1 MPIATHLKSFS
12 NIKSPLILN
21 SFEGNTVFFI
31 TGYNS
36 LLANDDT
43 RVARDFY
50 LLLMVYVNYFCF
62 PVLYFVRNCLGGFG
76 KGIQSKFSERVNF
89 VYIAV
94 IFFMEDKE
102 YISMLAF
109 SKKVQVEFNFLSRS
123 LNQKTVLL

>member
-21 SFEGNTVFFI
+21 PFEGNTDFFI

-62 PVLYFVRNCLGGFG
+62 PVLSFVRNCLGGFG
-76 KGIQSKFSERVNF
+76 KGIQGKFSERVNF
-89 VYIAV
+89 VYIAA
-94 IFFMEDKE
+94 IFLMEDKG

-123 LNQKTVLL
+123 LNQKTVLP

>member
-1 MPIATHLKSFS
+1 MPIATNLKSFS

-21 SFEGNTVFFI
+21 PFEGNTDFFI

-62 PVLYFVRNCLGGFG
+62 PVLSFVLNCLGGFG
-76 KGIQSKFSERVNF
+76 KSIQCKFSEISRLVMAITFF
-89 VYIAV
+89 V
-94 IFFMEDKE
+94 ENKK
-102 YISMLAF
+102 YISILPF
-109 SKKVQVEFNFLSRS
+109 LRKGQVESFFLPGDIYC
-123 LNQKTVLL
+123 KTVLL